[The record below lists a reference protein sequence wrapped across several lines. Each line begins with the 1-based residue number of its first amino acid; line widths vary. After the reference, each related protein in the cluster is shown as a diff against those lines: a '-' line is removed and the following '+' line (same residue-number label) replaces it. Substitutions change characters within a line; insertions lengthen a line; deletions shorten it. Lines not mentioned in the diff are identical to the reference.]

1 MKKTLYSCP
10 ECGSDAVMYDAYVMM
25 NDEGDVRTFDAKV
38 CDDCGTHFNTAV
50 ETEVDEPEATTE
62 VRKQCTMNCGPA
74 LGDTRSDAQRKAD
87 CTDCLQI
94 DVAVPDPVHKPCKG
108 MNCTSTD
115 GTGHSLECEAE
126 HSAAIAGGV
135 FLQSGPVLSGDE
147 LLYTV
152 RAMRSFGGS
161 FVQHLGSALQ
171 VADLSNSARL
181 QSAFPE
187 LLTTYGPGTYFYEQV
202 KPN

>member
-1 MKKTLYSCP
+1 M
-10 ECGSDAVMYDAYVMM
+10 
-25 NDEGDVRTFDAKV
+25 
-38 CDDCGTHFNTAV
+38 
-50 ETEVDEPEATTE
+50 
-62 VRKQCTMNCGPA
+62 KQCTMNCGPA

-94 DVAVPDPVHKPCKG
+94 DVAVPDPVHKLCKG

-147 LLYTV
+147 LLYTT

-161 FVQHLGSALQ
+161 FVQHIGSALQ
-171 VADLSNSARL
+171 VADSSNAVRL
-181 QSAFPE
+181 QQAFPE
-187 LLTTYGPGTYFYEQV
+187 LIAKYGPGSDFYAAV
-202 KPN
+202 LCNDN

>member
-1 MKKTLYSCP
+1 MKKTIYRCP
-10 ECGSDAVMYDAYVMM
+10 KCGSGAVMYDAYVMM
-25 NDEGDVRTFDAKV
+25 NDEDDVRTFDDKV

-50 ETEVDEPEATTE
+50 ETEVEEPEATTE

-74 LGDTRSDAQRKAD
+74 RGDTRSEAQRKAD
-87 CTDCLQI
+87 CTDCMTI
-94 DVAVPDPVHKPCKG
+94 DVAVPDPEP
-108 MNCTSTD
+108 T
-115 GTGHSLECEAE
+115 
-126 HSAAIAGGV
+126 
-135 FLQSGPVLSGDE
+135 VLRGDE
-147 LLYTV
+147 LLYTT

-181 QSAFPE
+181 QRAFPE
-187 LLTTYGPGTYFYEQV
+187 LRTTYGPGTYFYEQV